1 MTRRILVVDD
11 NADNRNVLSRLLDFG
26 GYLPEVA
33 ASARDAFALAEAT
46 PPDLV
51 LMDLS
56 MPDID
61 GWDAT
66 SRFKADER
74 LHEIPVIA
82 VTGHVTGEE
91 IRRAQEVGCS
101 DIVSKPI
108 DYYVLMDKIRHH
120 LGDAAA

>member
-1 MTRRILVVDD
+1 MAKILIVDD
-11 NADNRNVLSRLLDFG
+11 NVDNRNVLSRLLDFG
-26 GYLPEVA
+26 GYRPEVA
-33 ASARDAFALAEAT
+33 ASARDAFALADAEA
-46 PPDLV
+46 PDLV

-66 SRFKADER
+66 RRFKSDVR
-74 LHEIPVIA
+74 WQQIPVIA

-120 LGDAAA
+120 LDDAAA